1 MNNRI
6 DLWLGSNGFRFNE
19 RFKNRIKYLFS
30 ISNRK
35 FDSKSDKDI
44 LLGYST
50 KSKAYKCLNKVTDKV
65 IESANVRIHEF
76 ADKNDREKKREPYDC
91 KKIV

>member
-6 DLWLGSNGFRFNE
+6 DLWLDSNGFRFNE

-35 FDSKSDKDI
+35 FDSNSI
-44 LLGYST
+44 RG
-50 KSKAYKCLNKVTDKV
+50 
-65 IESANVRIHEF
+65 
-76 ADKNDREKKREPYDC
+76 
-91 KKIV
+91 KI